1 MVLMFSAMFFALC
14 LAFFGAAVWSLT
26 VNNSFAKIVL
36 GVVALFFLFKLP
48 KLYDGM
54 NPQPAPMSYSKLKA
68 EAKAKHIEKIDI
80 VRQGSTQVIVAK
92 AKDGKEYTL
101 VAPPDLFMVRDFDE
115 AGVDVSS
122 RVEDDKGGLLMNIFL
137 TFGPILLIAG
147 LFVFMGRQGGKGGG
161 MGPFSFGR
169 SKARI
174 LDEANNTTTF
184 NDVAGCDEAKF
195 EVKEIVDFLKEPGK
209 YTKLGGRIPHGL
221 LLVGPPGTGKTLLAK
236 AIAGEAKVP
245 FYSIAGSDFVEMFVG
260 VGASR
265 MRDMFE
271 QARKTSPCIIF
282 IDEIDAVGRQR
293 GGGGMGGGHNSET
306 EQTLNALLVEM
317 DGFGSDQGIIV
328 VAATNRANILD
339 PALLRPG
346 RFDRQVEV
354 GLPDIRGREQILNVH
369 MRKVPLASGVD
380 ISSVAKA
387 TPGFSGAELA
397 NLVNEAALY
406 AARRNGTVITM
417 NDLEEAKD
425 KVYMGV
431 ARTSMVMSEDEKR
444 AVAYHESGHAVVGC
458 LLPASDPVY
467 KATIIPRGRAL
478 GVVWR
483 LPVADRISY
492 HKNKM
497 LADITVS
504 FAGRIAE
511 DMFLDDISSG
521 ASSDYQNAT
530 QIAKN
535 MVTQWGM
542 SDVLA
547 PMIYT
552 QEDSQAM
559 MGGSVGSSIN
569 MSQTTM
575 QRVDAEIERIV
586 STQYALAKKLITE
599 NVDIMHAMAAGLLQ
613 YETLDADQINDLMAR
628 KPLQAPKLLNKSED
642 AQPPAPTLDS
652 SASGSAAALTA

>member
-1 MVLMFSAMFFALC
+1 VNSSFGKLAIWLM
-14 LAFFGAAVWSLT
+14 
-26 VNNSFAKIVL
+26 I
-36 GVVALFFLFKLP
+36 GVVLFSVFKQFEGNKRASEP
-48 KLYDGM
+48 T
-54 NPQPAPMSYSKLKA
+54 MSYTKLME
-68 EAKAKHIEKIDI
+68 EAKAKRIDKVEI
-80 VRQGSTQVIVAK
+80 TRQNGAQVLNVLTKDAK
-92 AKDGKEYTL
+92 TYTL
-101 VAPPDLFMVRDFDE
+101 VSPSDIYMVNDLIKE
-115 AGVDVSS
+115 GVDVSAK
-122 RVEDDKGGLLMNIFL
+122 VEEDKGLLSSLFFSFAP
-137 TFGPILLIAG
+137 TLLIIG
-147 LFVFMGRQGGKGGG
+147 VWIFMVRQMNGQGKGGG
-161 MGPFSFGR
+161 GGPFSFGK
-169 SKARI
+169 SKARV

-184 NDVAGCDEAKF
+184 ADVAGCDEAKA
-195 EVKEIVDFLKEPGK
+195 EVKELVDFLREPGK

-245 FYSIAGSDFVEMFVG
+245 FFNISGSDFVEMFVG

-265 MRDMFE
+265 VRDMFE
-271 QARKTSPCIIF
+271 QARKSAPCIIF

-293 GGGGMGGGHNSET
+293 GGGMGGGNDER

-328 VAATNRANILD
+328 VAATNRADVLD
-339 PALLRPG
+339 AALLRPG

-354 GLPDIRGREQILNVH
+354 GLPDIRGREQILKVH
-369 MRKVPLASGVD
+369 MRKVPLAQGVD
-380 ISSVAKA
+380 IGSVAKA

-397 NLVNEAALY
+397 NLINEAALFS
-406 AARRNGTVITM
+406 ARRGGTVITM

-425 KVYMGV
+425 KIYMGV
-431 ARTSMVMSEDEKR
+431 ARTSMVMTLDEKR
-444 AVAYHESGHAVVGC
+444 CTAYHEAGHAVVGC

-483 LPVADRISY
+483 LPNQDRISY

-511 DMFLDDISSG
+511 EMFLDDISSG

-542 SDVLA
+542 GDSLS

-552 QEDSQAM
+552 QENNQIM
-559 MGGSVGSSIN
+559 MGGGTGHSIH
-569 MSQTTM
+569 MSQATM
-575 QRVDAEIERIV
+575 ERVDAEIEKI
-586 STQYALAKKLITE
+586 TTAQYALAKKLITE
-599 NVDIMHAMAAGLLQ
+599 NVDIMHAMAAALLQ
-613 YETLDADQINDLMAR
+613 YETLDAEQINDIMAR
-628 KPLQAPKLLNKSED
+628 KPVQAPKLINANED
-642 AQPPAPTLDS
+642 NQSDQTGGSAPAAPVATVEPAAPT
-652 SASGSAAALTA
+652 A

>member
-1 MVLMFSAMFFALC
+1 M
-14 LAFFGAAVWSLT
+14 
-26 VNNSFAKIVL
+26 NNSFGKLALWMMIGIVL
-36 GVVALFFLFKLP
+36 FSVFKQFEGNKRGVEP
-48 KLYDGM
+48 T
-54 NPQPAPMSYSKLKA
+54 MSYTKLME
-68 EAKAKHIEKIDI
+68 EARAKRIEKVEIT
-80 VRQGSTQVIVAK
+80 RQGTAQVLTVLS
-92 AKDGKEYTL
+92 KDGKVSSL
-101 VAPPDLFMVRDFDE
+101 VSPSDIYMVNDLIKE
-115 AGVDVSS
+115 GVDVSA
-122 RVEDDKGGLLMNIFL
+122 RVEEEKGLLSTLFF
-137 TFGPILLIAG
+137 TFAPTLLIIG
-147 LFVFMGRQGGKGGG
+147 VWIFMMRQMGGKAGGG
-161 MGPFSFGR
+161 GPFSFGK

-174 LDEANNTTTF
+174 LDESNNTTTF
-184 NDVAGCDEAKF
+184 ADVAGCDEAKA
-195 EVKEIVDFLKEPGK
+195 EVKELVDFLKEPGK

-245 FYSIAGSDFVEMFVG
+245 FFNISGSDFVEMFVG

-265 MRDMFE
+265 VRDMFE
-271 QARKTSPCIIF
+271 QARKSAPCIIF

-293 GGGGMGGGHNSET
+293 GGGMGGGGNDER

-328 VAATNRANILD
+328 VAATNRADVLD
-339 PALLRPG
+339 AALLRPG

-354 GLPDIRGREQILNVH
+354 GLPDIRGREQILKVH
-369 MRKVPLASGVD
+369 MRKVPLAQGVD
-380 ISSVAKA
+380 IASVAKA

-397 NLVNEAALY
+397 NLINEAALFS
-406 AARRNGTVITM
+406 ARRGGTVITM

-425 KVYMGV
+425 KIYMGV
-431 ARTSMVMSEDEKR
+431 ARTSMVMTQDEKR
-444 AVAYHESGHAVVGC
+444 CTAYHEAGHAVVGC

-483 LPVADRISY
+483 LPNQDRISY

-511 DMFLDDISSG
+511 EIFLEDISSG

-542 SDVLA
+542 GDGLS

-552 QEDSQAM
+552 QENNQIM
-559 MGGSVGSSIN
+559 MGGGTGHSIN
-569 MSQTTM
+569 MSQSTM
-575 QRVDAEIERIV
+575 ERVDAEIEKIV
-586 STQYALAKKLITE
+586 ATQYALAKKLINE
-599 NVDIMHAMAAGLLQ
+599 NTDIMHAMAAALLQ
-613 YETLDADQINDLMAR
+613 YETLDAEQINDIMAR
-628 KPLQAPKLLNKSED
+628 KPVQPPKLINRDED
-642 AQPPAPTLDS
+642 KAVDQSGGNSPVA
-652 SASGSAAALTA
+652 SASPAAPQPVQASPAA

>member
-1 MVLMFSAMFFALC
+1 M
-14 LAFFGAAVWSLT
+14 
-26 VNNSFAKIVL
+26 NNSFTKIVL
-36 GVVALFFLFKLP
+36 AIVVLFGLYRLP
-48 KLYDGM
+48 KLYGDM
-54 NPQPAPMSYSKLKA
+54 NPTPAPMSYSKLKA
-68 EAKAKHIEKIDI
+68 EAKANHIEKIDI
-80 VRQGSTQVIVAK
+80 VRQGGTQLIVAK

-122 RVEDDKGGLLMNIFL
+122 RIEEDKSGFWVNLLVNIF
-137 TFGPILLIAG
+137 PILLFIG
-147 LFVFMGRQGGKGGG
+147 VIVFINRQGSKGGG

-184 NDVAGCDEAKF
+184 ADVAGCDEAKF
-195 EVKEIVDFLKEPGK
+195 EVKEIVDFLREPAK

-271 QARKTSPCIIF
+271 QARKTAPCIIF

-293 GGGGMGGGHNSET
+293 GGVASGSNTES

-369 MRKVPLASGVD
+369 MRKVPLAPGVD
-380 ISSVAKA
+380 VSSVAKA

-444 AVAYHESGHAVVGC
+444 AVAYHESGHALVGC

-511 DMFLDDISSG
+511 EIFLDDISSG

-552 QEDSQAM
+552 QEDNQAM
-559 MGGSVGSSIN
+559 MGGAVGSAIN
-569 MSQTTM
+569 MSQATM
-575 QRVDAEIERIV
+575 QKVDAEIEKIV
-586 STQYALAKKLITE
+586 ATQYALAKKLINE
-599 NVDIMHAMAAGLLQ
+599 NLDIMHAMAAGLLQ
-613 YETLDADQINDLMAR
+613 YETLDAEQINDLMAR
-628 KPLQAPKLLNKSED
+628 KPLQPAKVLNKSED
-642 AQPPAPTLDS
+642 AQPQPPAPAPTLN
-652 SASGSAAALTA
+652 APTTH

>member
-1 MVLMFSAMFFALC
+1 M
-14 LAFFGAAVWSLT
+14 
-26 VNNSFAKIVL
+26 NNSFGKLAIWLMIGIVL
-36 GVVALFFLFKLP
+36 FSVFKQFEGGKRGNELT
-48 KLYDGM
+48 
-54 NPQPAPMSYSKLKA
+54 MSYTKLME
-68 EAKAKHIEKIDI
+68 EAKAKRIDKVEI
-80 VRQGSTQVIVAK
+80 TRQGSAQVLTVL
-92 AKDGKEYTL
+92 AKDAKVYTL
-101 VAPPDLFMVRDFDE
+101 ISPSDIYMVNDLIKE
-115 AGVDVSS
+115 GVDVSAKA
-122 RVEDDKGGLLMNIFL
+122 EEDKGLLSSLFFSFAP
-137 TFGPILLIAG
+137 TLLIIG
-147 LFVFMGRQGGKGGG
+147 VWIFMMRQMNGQGKGGG
-161 MGPFSFGR
+161 GPFSFGK

-184 NDVAGCDEAKF
+184 ADVAGCDEAKA
-195 EVKEIVDFLKEPGK
+195 EVKELVDFLKEPGK

-245 FYSIAGSDFVEMFVG
+245 FFNISGSDFVEMFVG

-265 MRDMFE
+265 VRDMFE
-271 QARKTSPCIIF
+271 QARKSAPCIIF

-293 GGGGMGGGHNSET
+293 GGGMGGGGNDER

-328 VAATNRANILD
+328 VAATNRADVLD
-339 PALLRPG
+339 AALLRPG

-354 GLPDIRGREQILNVH
+354 GLPDIRGREQILKVH
-369 MRKVPLASGVD
+369 MRKVPLAPGVD
-380 ISSVAKA
+380 IASVAKA

-397 NLVNEAALY
+397 NLINEAALFS
-406 AARRNGTVITM
+406 ARRGGTVITM

-425 KVYMGV
+425 KIYMGV
-431 ARTSMVMSEDEKR
+431 ARTSMVMTLDEKR
-444 AVAYHESGHAVVGC
+444 CTAYHEAGHAVVGC

-483 LPVADRISY
+483 LPNQDRISY

-511 DMFLDDISSG
+511 EIFLEDISSG

-542 SDVLA
+542 GDGLS

-552 QEDSQAM
+552 QENNQIM
-559 MGGSVGSSIN
+559 MGGGTGHSIH
-569 MSQTTM
+569 MSQATM
-575 QRVDAEIERIV
+575 ERVDAEIEKITT
-586 STQYALAKKLITE
+586 TQYALAKKLINE
-599 NVDIMHAMAAGLLQ
+599 NLDIMHAMAAALLQ
-613 YETLDADQINDLMAR
+613 YETLDAEQINDIMAR
-628 KPLQAPKLLNKSED
+628 KPVQPPKLINANED
-642 AQPPAPTLDS
+642 KAPDQPAAPAAPV
-652 SASGSAAALTA
+652 ASTNTAA

>member
-1 MVLMFSAMFFALC
+1 MVYPSESLGTSLLEFSVNGNIGKFIIWLM
-14 LAFFGAAVWSLT
+14 
-26 VNNSFAKIVL
+26 I
-36 GVVALFFLFKLP
+36 GVVVFSL
-48 KLYDGM
+48 M
-54 NPQPAPMSYSKLKA
+54 NRFEGGKRSSEGQISYSQMM
-68 EAKAKHIEKIDI
+68 EDAKAGKLSKVE
-80 VRQGSTQVIVAK
+80 VQGRTLNITT
-92 AKDGKEYTL
+92 KDGKKISSTTPGYQ
-101 VAPPDLFMVRDFDE
+101 AGMFMADDLMK
-115 AGVDVSS
+115 AGVEVSGKPDEEPNMLWS
-122 RVEDDKGGLLMNIFL
+122 IIGTLGPTLILFAFL
-137 TFGPILLIAG
+137 FYSMKQ
-147 LFVFMGRQGGKGGG
+147 MGGGKSG
-161 MGPFSFGR
+161 GPFSFGR

-184 NDVAGCDEAKF
+184 ADVAGCDEAKA
-195 EVKEIVDFLKEPGK
+195 EVKELVDFLKEPGK

-245 FYSIAGSDFVEMFVG
+245 FFNISGSDFVEMFVG

-265 MRDMFE
+265 VRDMFD
-271 QARKTSPCIIF
+271 QARKSAPCIIF

-293 GGGGMGGGHNSET
+293 GGGMGGGGNDER

-328 VAATNRANILD
+328 VAATNRADVLD
-339 PALLRPG
+339 AALLRPG

-354 GLPDIRGREQILNVH
+354 GLPDIRGREQILKVH
-369 MRKVPLASGVD
+369 MRKVPLAQGVD
-380 ISSVAKA
+380 IASVAKA

-397 NLVNEAALY
+397 NLINEAALFS
-406 AARRNGTVITM
+406 ARRGGTVITM

-425 KVYMGV
+425 KIYMGV
-431 ARTSMVMSEDEKR
+431 ARTSMVMSQDEKR
-444 AVAYHESGHAVVGC
+444 CTAYHEAGHALVGC

-483 LPVADRISY
+483 LPNQDRISY

-511 DMFLDDISSG
+511 EMFLDDISSG

-542 SDVLA
+542 GDGLS

-552 QEDSQAM
+552 QENNQIM
-559 MGGSVGSSIN
+559 MGGGTGHSIN
-569 MSQTTM
+569 MSQATM
-575 QRVDAEIERIV
+575 ERVDAQIEKIV
-586 STQYALAKKLITE
+586 STQYTLAKKLITE
-599 NVDIMHAMAAGLLQ
+599 NIDIMHAMAAALLQ
-613 YETLDADQINDLMAR
+613 YETLDAEQINDIMAR
-628 KPLQAPKLLNKSED
+628 KPVQPPKLINRNED
-642 AQPPAPTLDS
+642 SAGSPATPAEPMPPSTPAAPAAGTGT
-652 SASGSAAALTA
+652 AVSAA

>member
-1 MVLMFSAMFFALC
+1 LEHIVNSSFGKLAIWLMI
-14 LAFFGAAVWSLT
+14 G
-26 VNNSFAKIVL
+26 IVL
-36 GVVALFFLFKLP
+36 FSVFKQFEGNKRAAEP
-48 KLYDGM
+48 T
-54 NPQPAPMSYSKLKA
+54 MSYTKLME
-68 EAKAKHIEKIDI
+68 EAKAKRIDKVEI
-80 VRQGSTQVIVAK
+80 TRQNGAQVLNVT
-92 AKDGKEYTL
+92 AKDAKTYTL
-101 VAPPDLFMVRDFDE
+101 VSPSDIYMVNDLIKE
-115 AGVDVSS
+115 GVDVSA
-122 RVEDDKGGLLMNIFL
+122 RVEEDKGLLSSLFF
-137 TFGPILLIAG
+137 TFAPTLLIIG
-147 LFVFMGRQGGKGGG
+147 VWIFMMRQMNGGKGGN
-161 MGPFSFGR
+161 GPFSFGK

-174 LDEANNTTTF
+174 LDETNNTTTF
-184 NDVAGCDEAKF
+184 ADVAGCDEAKA
-195 EVKEIVDFLKEPGK
+195 EVKELVDFLKEPGK

-245 FYSIAGSDFVEMFVG
+245 FFNISGSDFVEMFVG

-265 MRDMFE
+265 VRDMFE
-271 QARKTSPCIIF
+271 QARKSAPCIIF

-293 GGGGMGGGHNSET
+293 GGGMGGGNDER

-328 VAATNRANILD
+328 VAATNRADVLD
-339 PALLRPG
+339 AALLRPG

-354 GLPDIRGREQILNVH
+354 GLPDIRGREQILKVH
-369 MRKVPLASGVD
+369 MRKVPLAQGVD
-380 ISSVAKA
+380 IGSVAKA

-397 NLVNEAALY
+397 NLINEAALFS
-406 AARRNGTVITM
+406 ARRGGTVITM

-425 KVYMGV
+425 KIYMGV
-431 ARTSMVMSEDEKR
+431 ARTSMVMTLDEKR
-444 AVAYHESGHAVVGC
+444 CTAYHEAGHAVVGC

-483 LPVADRISY
+483 LPNQDRISY

-511 DMFLDDISSG
+511 EIFLDDISSG

-542 SDVLA
+542 GDGLS

-552 QEDSQAM
+552 QENNQIM
-559 MGGSVGSSIN
+559 MGGGTGHSIN
-569 MSQTTM
+569 MSQATM
-575 QRVDAEIERIV
+575 ERVDAEIEKITT
-586 STQYALAKKLITE
+586 TQYALAKKLI
-599 NVDIMHAMAAGLLQ
+599 NDNLDIMHAMAAALLQ
-613 YETLDADQINDLMAR
+613 YETLDAEQINDIMAR
-628 KPLQAPKLLNKSED
+628 KPVQPPKLINANED
-642 AQPPAPTLDS
+642 KAPDQPAAPTAPAPTEPK
-652 SASGSAAALTA
+652 TANVA

>member
-1 MVLMFSAMFFALC
+1 VNISFGKLAIAAAIAFAL
-14 LAFFGAAVWSLT
+14 FS
-26 VNNSFAKIVL
+26 
-36 GVVALFFLFKLP
+36 LP
-48 KLYDGM
+48 KMYDDM
-54 NPQPAPMSYSKLKA
+54 RTPPENIPYSKLKE
-68 EAKAKHIEKIDI
+68 EAKAKRLEKIEI
-80 VRQGSTQVIVAK
+80 IPQGSTQMVVAK
-92 AKDGKEYTL
+92 AKDGKEYA
-101 VAPPDLFMVRDFDE
+101 VIAPSDLFMVRDFID
-115 AGVDVSS
+115 AGVEVSGKAA
-122 RVEDDKGGLLMNIFL
+122 DKNFLMNFL
-137 TFGPILLIAG
+137 FTFGPILLIAG
-147 LFVFMGRQGGKGGG
+147 FFFYMSRQGSKGGG
-161 MGPFSFGR
+161 GPFSFGR

-174 LDEANNTTTF
+174 LDEASNTTTF
-184 NDVAGCDEAKF
+184 ADVAGCDEAKF
-195 EVKEIVDFLKEPGK
+195 EVKEIVDFLKEPSK

-245 FYSIAGSDFVEMFVG
+245 FYSIAGSDFEEMFVG

-293 GGGGMGGGHNSET
+293 SAGGMGNNSN

-328 VAATNRANILD
+328 VAATNRANVLD

-354 GLPDIRGREQILNVH
+354 GLPDIRGREQILHVH
-369 MRKVPLASGVD
+369 MRKVPLAPGVD
-380 ISSVAKA
+380 VSNLAKA

-397 NLVNEAALY
+397 NLVNEAALH

-431 ARTSMVMSEDEKR
+431 ARTSMVMSQDEKR
-444 AVAYHESGHAVVGC
+444 TIAYHEAGHAVVGC

-497 LADITVS
+497 LADIAVS

-511 DMFLDDISSG
+511 EIFLEDISSG
-521 ASSDYQNAT
+521 ASSDYQQAT

-542 SDVLA
+542 GGDLA

-552 QEDSQAM
+552 QEDNQAM
-559 MGGSVGSSIN
+559 MGGAVGSAIN
-569 MSQTTM
+569 MSQSTM
-575 QRVDAEIERIV
+575 QRVDAEIERIMIE
-586 STQYALAKKLITE
+586 QYSLAKRLINE
-599 NVDIMHAMAAGLLQ
+599 NLDIMTVMAEGLLQ
-613 YETLDADQINDLMAR
+613 YETLDAEQINDIMAR
-628 KPLQAPKLLNKSED
+628 KPLQSPKLLNKHED
-642 AQPPAPTLDS
+642 AQSMPTTVS
-652 SASGSAAALTA
+652 SETMATTR

>member
-1 MVLMFSAMFFALC
+1 MVNDL
-14 LAFFGAAVWSLT
+14 
-26 VNNSFAKIVL
+26 I
-36 GVVALFFLFKLP
+36 
-48 KLYDGM
+48 
-54 NPQPAPMSYSKLKA
+54 
-68 EAKAKHIEKIDI
+68 
-80 VRQGSTQVIVAK
+80 
-92 AKDGKEYTL
+92 KE
-101 VAPPDLFMVRDFDE
+101 
-115 AGVDVSS
+115 GVDVSAK
-122 RVEDDKGGLLMNIFL
+122 VEEDKGLLSTLFFSFAP
-137 TFGPILLIAG
+137 TLLIIG
-147 LFVFMGRQGGKGGG
+147 VWIFMMRQMNGQGKGGG
-161 MGPFSFGR
+161 GGPFSFGK
-169 SKARI
+169 SKARV

-184 NDVAGCDEAKF
+184 ADVAGCDEAKA
-195 EVKEIVDFLKEPGK
+195 EVKELVDFLREPAK
-209 YTKLGGRIPHGL
+209 FTKLGGRIPHGL

-245 FYSIAGSDFVEMFVG
+245 FFNISGSDFVEMFVG

-265 MRDMFE
+265 VRDMFE
-271 QARKTSPCIIF
+271 QARKSAPCIIF

-293 GGGGMGGGHNSET
+293 GGGMGGGNDER

-328 VAATNRANILD
+328 VAATNRADVLD
-339 PALLRPG
+339 AALLRPG

-354 GLPDIRGREQILNVH
+354 GLPDIRGREQILKVH
-369 MRKVPLASGVD
+369 MRKVPLAPGVD
-380 ISSVAKA
+380 IGSVAKA

-397 NLVNEAALY
+397 NLINEAALHS
-406 AARRNGTVITM
+406 ARRGGTVITM

-425 KVYMGV
+425 KIYMGV
-431 ARTSMVMSEDEKR
+431 ARTSMVMTLDEKR
-444 AVAYHESGHAVVGC
+444 CTAYHEAGHAVVGC

-483 LPVADRISY
+483 LPNQDRISY

-511 DMFLDDISSG
+511 EMFLEDISSG

-542 SDVLA
+542 GDGLS

-552 QEDSQAM
+552 QENNQIM
-559 MGGSVGSSIN
+559 MGGGTGHSIH
-569 MSQTTM
+569 MSQATM
-575 QRVDAEIERIV
+575 ERVDAEIEKI
-586 STQYALAKKLITE
+586 TTAQYALAKKLITE
-599 NVDIMHAMAAGLLQ
+599 NVDIMHAMAAALLH
-613 YETLDADQINDLMAR
+613 YETLDAEQINDIMAR
-628 KPLQAPKLLNKSED
+628 KPVQAPKLINANED
-642 AQPPAPTLDS
+642 NQSGGGAAPVAPIPAAEPL
-652 SASGSAAALTA
+652 APAA

>member
-1 MVLMFSAMFFALC
+1 
-14 LAFFGAAVWSLT
+14 
-26 VNNSFAKIVL
+26 
-36 GVVALFFLFKLP
+36 
-48 KLYDGM
+48 
-54 NPQPAPMSYSKLKA
+54 
-68 EAKAKHIEKIDI
+68 
-80 VRQGSTQVIVAK
+80 
-92 AKDGKEYTL
+92 
-101 VAPPDLFMVRDFDE
+101 
-115 AGVDVSS
+115 
-122 RVEDDKGGLLMNIFL
+122 
-137 TFGPILLIAG
+137 
-147 LFVFMGRQGGKGGG
+147 
-161 MGPFSFGR
+161 
-169 SKARI
+169 
-174 LDEANNTTTF
+174 
-184 NDVAGCDEAKF
+184 
-195 EVKEIVDFLKEPGK
+195 
-209 YTKLGGRIPHGL
+209 
-221 LLVGPPGTGKTLLAK
+221 
-236 AIAGEAKVP
+236 
-245 FYSIAGSDFVEMFVG
+245 
-260 VGASR
+260 
-265 MRDMFE
+265 MFE

-293 GGGGMGGGHNSET
+293 SAGGMGNNSN

-354 GLPDIRGREQILNVH
+354 GLPDIRGREQILHVH
-369 MRKVPLASGVD
+369 MRKVPLAPGVD
-380 ISSVAKA
+380 VSNVAKA

-397 NLVNEAALY
+397 NLVNEAALH

-431 ARTSMVMSEDEKR
+431 ARTSMVMSQDEKR
-444 AVAYHESGHAVVGC
+444 TVAYHEAGHAVVGC

-497 LADITVS
+497 LADIAVS

-511 DMFLDDISSG
+511 EIFLDDISSG
-521 ASSDYQNAT
+521 ASSDYQQAT

-542 SDVLA
+542 GDDLA

-552 QEDSQAM
+552 QEDNQAM
-559 MGGSVGSSIN
+559 MGGSVGSAIN
-569 MSQTTM
+569 MSQSTM
-575 QRVDAEIERIV
+575 QRVDAEIERIM
-586 STQYALAKKLITE
+586 TQQYSLAKRLINE
-599 NVDIMHAMAAGLLQ
+599 NLDIMTVMAEGLLQ
-613 YETLDADQINDLMAR
+613 YETLDAEQINDIMAR
-628 KPLQAPKLLNKSED
+628 KPLQSAKVLNKNED
-642 AQPPAPTLDS
+642 AQLMPATVS
-652 SASGSAAALTA
+652 SEVAASTR

>member
-1 MVLMFSAMFFALC
+1 MNSSFGKLAIWLM
-14 LAFFGAAVWSLT
+14 
-26 VNNSFAKIVL
+26 I
-36 GVVALFFLFKLP
+36 GVVLFSVFKQFEGSKRAAEP
-48 KLYDGM
+48 T
-54 NPQPAPMSYSKLKA
+54 MSYTKLME
-68 EAKAKHIEKIDI
+68 EARAKRIDKVEI
-80 VRQGSTQVIVAK
+80 TRQNGAQVLNVLTKDAK
-92 AKDGKEYTL
+92 TYTL
-101 VAPPDLFMVRDFDE
+101 VSPSDIYMVNDLIKE
-115 AGVDVSS
+115 GVDVSAK
-122 RVEDDKGGLLMNIFL
+122 VEEDKGLLSSLFFSFAP
-137 TFGPILLIAG
+137 TLLIIG
-147 LFVFMGRQGGKGGG
+147 VWIFMMRQMNGQGKGGG
-161 MGPFSFGR
+161 GGPFSFGK
-169 SKARI
+169 SKARV

-184 NDVAGCDEAKF
+184 ADVAGCDEAKA
-195 EVKEIVDFLKEPGK
+195 EVKELVDFLREPGK

-245 FYSIAGSDFVEMFVG
+245 FFNISGSDFVEMFVG

-265 MRDMFE
+265 VRDMFE
-271 QARKTSPCIIF
+271 QARKSAPCIIF

-293 GGGGMGGGHNSET
+293 GGGMGGGNDER

-328 VAATNRANILD
+328 VAATNRADVLD
-339 PALLRPG
+339 AALLRPG

-354 GLPDIRGREQILNVH
+354 GLPDIRGREQILKVH
-369 MRKVPLASGVD
+369 MRKVPLAQGVD
-380 ISSVAKA
+380 IGSVAKA

-397 NLVNEAALY
+397 NLINEAALFS
-406 AARRNGTVITM
+406 ARRGGTVITM

-425 KVYMGV
+425 KIYMGV
-431 ARTSMVMSEDEKR
+431 ARTSMVMTLDEKR
-444 AVAYHESGHAVVGC
+444 CTAYHEAGHAVVGC

-483 LPVADRISY
+483 LPNQDRISY

-511 DMFLDDISSG
+511 EMFLDDISSG

-542 SDVLA
+542 GDSLS

-552 QEDSQAM
+552 QENNQIM
-559 MGGSVGSSIN
+559 MGGGTGHSIH
-569 MSQTTM
+569 MSQATM
-575 QRVDAEIERIV
+575 ERVDAEIEKI
-586 STQYALAKKLITE
+586 TTAQYALAKKLITE
-599 NVDIMHAMAAGLLQ
+599 NVDIMHAMAAALLQ
-613 YETLDADQINDLMAR
+613 YETLDAEQINDIMAR
-628 KPLQAPKLLNKSED
+628 KPVQAPKLINANED
-642 AQPPAPTLDS
+642 NQADQSGGSTPATPVATVEPAAPT
-652 SASGSAAALTA
+652 A

>member
-1 MVLMFSAMFFALC
+1 M
-14 LAFFGAAVWSLT
+14 
-26 VNNSFAKIVL
+26 NNSFGKLAIWLMIGIVL
-36 GVVALFFLFKLP
+36 FSVFKQFELGKGAAEP
-48 KLYDGM
+48 T
-54 NPQPAPMSYSKLKA
+54 MSYTKLME
-68 EAKAKHIEKIDI
+68 EAKAKRIDKVEI
-80 VRQGSTQVIVAK
+80 TRQNGAQVLKVLTKDAK
-92 AKDGKEYTL
+92 TFTL
-101 VAPPDLFMVRDFDE
+101 VSPSDIYMVNDLIKE
-115 AGVDVSS
+115 GVDVSAK
-122 RVEDDKGGLLMNIFL
+122 VEEDKGLLSSLFF
-137 TFGPILLIAG
+137 TFAPTLLIIG
-147 LFVFMGRQGGKGGG
+147 VWIFMMRQMNGGKGAG
-161 MGPFSFGR
+161 GPFSFGK

-184 NDVAGCDEAKF
+184 ADVAGCDEAKA
-195 EVKEIVDFLKEPGK
+195 EVKELVDFLKEPGK

-245 FYSIAGSDFVEMFVG
+245 FFNISGSDFVEMFVG

-265 MRDMFE
+265 VRDMFE
-271 QARKTSPCIIF
+271 QARKSAPCIIF

-293 GGGGMGGGHNSET
+293 GGGMGGGGNDER

-328 VAATNRANILD
+328 VAATNRADVLD
-339 PALLRPG
+339 AALLRPG

-354 GLPDIRGREQILNVH
+354 GLPDIRGREQILKVH
-369 MRKVPLASGVD
+369 MRKVPLAQGVD
-380 ISSVAKA
+380 IASVAKA

-397 NLVNEAALY
+397 NLINEAALFS
-406 AARRNGTVITM
+406 ARRGGTVITM

-425 KVYMGV
+425 KIYMGV
-431 ARTSMVMSEDEKR
+431 ARTSMVMTQDEKR
-444 AVAYHESGHAVVGC
+444 CTAYHEAGHAVVGC

-483 LPVADRISY
+483 LPNQDRISY

-511 DMFLDDISSG
+511 EIFLEDISSG

-542 SDVLA
+542 GDGLS

-552 QEDSQAM
+552 QENNQIM
-559 MGGSVGSSIN
+559 MGGGTGHSIN
-569 MSQTTM
+569 MSQATM
-575 QRVDAEIERIV
+575 ERVDAEIEKIV
-586 STQYALAKKLITE
+586 ATQYALAKKLINE
-599 NVDIMHAMAAGLLQ
+599 NLDIMHAMAAALLQ
-613 YETLDADQINDLMAR
+613 YETLDAEQINDIMAR
-628 KPLQAPKLLNKSED
+628 KPVQAPKLINRDED
-642 AQPPAPTLDS
+642 KAPDQTGGAAPSAPVVSAPQAAPA
-652 SASGSAAALTA
+652 A